1 MANQATDAFI
11 RQHAD
16 EDVRQLALRGTKDP
30 EVDLAY
36 ALDQISGRQK
46 ARTKL
51 PSWAAIDQIV
61 YPSHLSMEQCSSEYT
76 AMYKKKIV
84 ERITREQKLFVD
96 LTGGFGVDFSFIAAL
111 FQQAVYVERQET
123 LCSVSSHNFHVL
135 GLAQAQ
141 VCCGDGVDY
150 LTTLNHA
157 DVVMIDPARRDEHGG
172 RTFAIA
178 DCTPNILESLNM
190 LLEKSEYT
198 LVKLSPMLDWQ
209 KAVED
214 IGEQWVREVHIVSV
228 DNECKEL
235 LLVLSKHV
243 SPLKVFCVNDEDYF
257 EYLCHHEADS
267 DSFCESVCGR
277 YLYEPNASIMKGGCF
292 HQIEQQFPVRQ
303 LAPNS
308 HLFLSDEKLA
318 YFPGRAFEVLD
329 TTSMNKR
336 ELKEKLRSI
345 RQANIAV
352 RNFPL
357 SVAELRKRLRLSDGG
372 EDFLFASTT
381 AEKAHIIFIC
391 RKIH

>member
-1 MANQATDAFI
+1 MANQSTDAFI
-11 RQHAD
+11 RQHAG

-30 EVDLAY
+30 EVDLSY
-36 ALDQISGRQK
+36 ALDQIAGRQK

-51 PSWAAIDQIV
+51 PSWAKIAEIV
-61 YPSHLSMEQCSSEYT
+61 YPPHLSMEQCSSEYT
-76 AMYKKKIV
+76 AWYKKKIV
-84 ERITREQKLFVD
+84 ERLTGKRQLFVD
-96 LTGGFGVDFSFIAAL
+96 LTGGFGVDFAFIATL
-111 FQQAVYVERQET
+111 FQQAVYVERQEA
-123 LCSVSSHNFHVL
+123 LCSLSSHNFRVL
-135 GLAQAQ
+135 GLTQAQ
-141 VCCGDGVDY
+141 TRCGDGMDY
-150 LTTLNHA
+150 LTTVSHA
-157 DVVMIDPARRDEHGG
+157 DVIMIDPARRDEHGG
-172 RTFAIA
+172 RTFAIT
-178 DCTPNILESLNM
+178 DCTPNILESLNQ
-190 LLEKSEYT
+190 LLEKSHYT

-228 DNECKEL
+228 GNECKEL
-235 LLVLSKHV
+235 LLVLSKQV
-243 SPLKVFCVNDEDYF
+243 SSLKVFCVNDEDCF
-257 EYLCHHEADS
+257 EYMYHHDTS
-267 DSFCESVCGR
+267 DDVVVASLGGR

-292 HQIEQQFPVRQ
+292 QQIEQQFPVRQ

-318 YFPGRAFEVLD
+318 HFPGRAFEVLD

-336 ELKEKLRSI
+336 ELKEKLQPM

-357 SVAELRKRLRLSDGG
+357 SVAELRKRLRITDGG

-381 AEKAHIIFIC
+381 AEKTHIIFIC